1 MFNGLALSL
10 LIIFAL
16 MIGAPALM
24 VWMLEA
30 A

>member
-10 LIIFAL
+10 LIIAVM